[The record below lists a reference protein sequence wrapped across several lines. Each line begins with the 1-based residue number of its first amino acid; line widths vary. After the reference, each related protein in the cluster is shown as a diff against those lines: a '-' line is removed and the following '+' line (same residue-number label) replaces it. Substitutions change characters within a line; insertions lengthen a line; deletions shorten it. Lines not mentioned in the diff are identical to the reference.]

1 MVSLT
6 KYRAEKLLLVI
17 RKRDFTLFSLIKS
30 LVKLKIIG
38 RLYTSY
44 AEGDLSA
51 LSKIIVARNV
61 PMDAII
67 NPQSCD
73 PYAFNTCNF
82 GG

>member
-1 MVSLT
+1 MARLT
-6 KYRAEKLLLVI
+6 IKQAEKLLLVI

-44 AEGDLSA
+44 AEGDLDA
-51 LSKIIVARNV
+51 LSRTTVAGNV
-61 PMDAII
+61 KMGEII

-73 PYAFNTCNF
+73 PIYNICNL
-82 GG
+82 G